1 MLEEINLLLD
11 FMEAM
16 DKEPWPHFL
25 IPHLIDENFG

>member
-16 DKEPWPHFL
+16 DIEPWLHF
-25 IPHLIDENFG
+25 IIRHLIDENFG